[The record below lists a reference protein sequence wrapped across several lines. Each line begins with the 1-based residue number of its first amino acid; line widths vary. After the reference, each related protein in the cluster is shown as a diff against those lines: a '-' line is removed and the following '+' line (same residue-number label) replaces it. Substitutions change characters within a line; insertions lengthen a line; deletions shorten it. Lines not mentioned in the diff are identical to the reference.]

1 MFRGRETRQHITLAL
16 ALAALA
22 LAGCIFSP
30 STKDKTKK
38 IEPYPPIVDS
48 KSLIENLRLAYQK
61 RDYDKFATLFSN
73 GTAGQPAY
81 LFLLSE
87 PTQTGET
94 SWGYTEEMRIHRRMF
109 QPERPLPGETPVPSN
124 LWLRSVQISLTP
136 QSDFIESLDLYRS
149 PSNPDGIDPDRWVA
163 REATYWTFVFFQ
175 LAGDTDYQV
184 NGLASYVVIEDKT
197 KTNADPGKWL
207 LYRWE
212 ELAYGASQAPGL
224 AGSDAAAPLGVQ
236 AKSWGGVKL
245 LYK

>member
-30 STKDKTKK
+30 STKDKKQK
-38 IEPYPPIVDS
+38 IEPYPNIVDS

-73 GTAGQPAY
+73 PTAGQPAY
-81 LFLLSE
+81 LFALSE

-109 QPERPLPGETPVPSN
+109 QPERPLPGETPVPSP
-124 LWLRSVQISLTP
+124 LWLQSVQISLTP
-136 QSDFIESLDLYRS
+136 QRDFNERTDLYRS
-149 PSNPDGIDPDRWVA
+149 PSNPNGIDPAQWIA
-163 REATYWTFVFFQ
+163 TEAPYGTFVFFQ

-184 NGLASYVVIEDKT
+184 TGRASYTVIEDKT
-197 KTNADPGKWL
+197 KSNGDPGKWL
-207 LYRWE
+207 IYIWE
-212 ELAYGASQAPGL
+212 DLGNGPSKP
-224 AGSDAAAPLGVQ
+224 AATKPAV
-236 AKSWGGVKL
+236 
-245 LYK
+245 